1 MRHKL
6 LAKIFLLYLIVIVVG
21 CNSNS
26 EKLSDGI
33 IEKKVMIEIIKDL
46 KILDAAQKS
55 FITGSLETKK
65 IRDTSYTI
73 VFNKYNT
80 DAHQFDSSLRAYA
93 RNPKLL
99 SEMMEEVGKK
109 INTYK

>member
-1 MRHKL
+1 
-6 LAKIFLLYLIVIVVG
+6 
-21 CNSNS
+21 
-26 EKLSDGI
+26 
-33 IEKKVMIEIIKDL
+33 MIEIICDL

-55 FITGSLETKK
+55 FITGSIEAKK

-80 DAHQFDSSLRAYA
+80 NAQQFDSSLRSYA
-93 RNPKLL
+93 KNPKLL

-109 INTYK
+109 INTYN

>member
-1 MRHKL
+1 
-6 LAKIFLLYLIVIVVG
+6 VIVVG
-21 CNSNS
+21 CNANS
-26 EKLSDGI
+26 KQLSDGI
-33 IEKKVMIEIIKDL
+33 IEEKVMIEIIRDL

-55 FITGSLETKK
+55 FITGSIEAKK

-80 DAHQFDSSLRAYA
+80 DAQQFDSSLRTYA
-93 RNPKLL
+93 QNPKLL